1 MFIPVLINF
10 GRAGNKFNIIFP
22 QWEKC
27 HSYRLESSLKCYTV
41 VCVIDCK
48 NREIAL
54 RLESVNS

>member
-22 QWEKC
+22 QWEIC
-27 HSYRLESSLKCYTV
+27 HSYRLKSSLACYTV
-41 VCVIDCK
+41 VFVIDCK